1 MERTITGQQD
11 AFARRDFAQA
21 REFASESFRTFIT
34 TDEFQ
39 ALIER
44 EYDFL
49 LTDPAVTFDRCAQ
62 VEDIGEIQ
70 VRVPGT
76 TPRTLVYRLVR
87 EPAGWAI
94 DGARITATS
103 SGVAA

>member
-1 MERTITGQQD
+1 MEKTIKGQQD

-34 TDEFQ
+34 TDEFR

-44 EYDFL
+44 EYAFL
-49 LTDPAVTFDRCAQ
+49 LTDPAVTFDRCGQ

-70 VRVPGT
+70 GQVPGA
-76 TPRTLVYRLVR
+76 TPRTMIYRLVK
-87 EPAGWAI
+87 ESTGWAI
-94 DGARITATS
+94 DGARITGTS
-103 SGVAA
+103 SGIAA